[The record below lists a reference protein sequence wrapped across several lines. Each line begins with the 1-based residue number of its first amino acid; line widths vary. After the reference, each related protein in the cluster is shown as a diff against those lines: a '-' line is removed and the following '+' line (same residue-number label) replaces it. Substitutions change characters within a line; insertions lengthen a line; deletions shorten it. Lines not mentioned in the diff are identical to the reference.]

1 VENIWAS
8 TKTQP
13 FLFRENMVT
22 LDVLKSRFAILLHFH
37 VSAFEFAGD
46 ECFKAKLD
54 SIRFDHYMANLT
66 SETTAINQCFTK
78 QINIWPF
85 MISTILNCL
94 VFYHGIL

>member
-1 VENIWAS
+1 MA
-8 TKTQP
+8 
-13 FLFRENMVT
+13 T

-37 VSAFEFAGD
+37 VSAIEFAGD
-46 ECFKAKLD
+46 KCFKAKLD
-54 SIRFDHYMANLT
+54 SIRFDHYMDNLT
-66 SETTAINQCFTK
+66 SETTAIDQCFTK